1 MSAAE
6 RGGRLKLR
14 AARVIR
20 PILIVLLA
28 TVVVVITVYLIR
40 QIGRVPPPEPGK
52 KDILETKVDRKEKIR
67 VSQTHRGKGLIEASG
82 ALNVPVDEKTYR
94 LEGGVEVVDHGRK
107 GGREIRMNGDILTYD
122 KEMNHFFFKG
132 NVRIRFKDVTM
143 SGPDFE
149 YNRLEDLIMTG
160 SGAAVRT
167 SALDGE
173 AQRVFFSLKD
183 EELVLE
189 ENMQFSIRLRL
200 ATPDPLVISGR
211 KLAYGFLRRR
221 GDVEGGGPDGKVGLV
236 HGKSRGTAEHLYFE
250 QWEKIDDLRLLRL
263 QGNVRLALEEER
275 AAAKTPKA
283 AQPTPA
289 PEAQESS
296 INREFRLDQ
305 SVRQEMESDEIKL
318 QSFLNLPSLRLI
330 ECRGRSAIKFLYDS
344 GEATEFRGEAID
356 LNFSRA
362 GGFREIKTAGMARIA
377 GLDKTGG
384 VSRVIDGASMTL
396 DGQNSVLHVTADAG
410 RRARL
415 VSARSDVSG
424 DDLTIMIE
432 QDDFE
437 MKGGVQM
444 NFRPSPKDAAD
455 KGFFSSEG
463 PIFAKA
469 GSMRYLSRFKRFLLW
484 DQVRTWQE
492 QRILSAQ
499 EISLSEDM
507 AEMTCQGGVQSVFPH
522 KAKEGEPERRVE
534 IAAGKMRYDS
544 GAHQLIYEDNCQLRS
559 GAAVLQS
566 GIITVDPGEGG
577 GEIRSFRATKGKSKV
592 VTIVMNA
599 REGTGELAEYD
610 VQKDTITLTG
620 RPELKEKDKGT
631 VRGDK
636 LTFHLADGTI
646 RVESR
651 DQERPVPVIKS

>member
-20 PILIVLLA
+20 PVLIVLLA
-28 TVVVVITVYLIR
+28 AVVVVITVYLIR
-40 QIGRVPPPEPGK
+40 QIGRVPPPEPGQ
-52 KDILETKVDRKEKIR
+52 KDILESKVDRKEKIR
-67 VSQTHRGKGLIEASG
+67 VSQTHREKGLIEASG

-94 LEGGVEVVDHGRK
+94 LEGGVEVVDYGRK
-107 GGREIRMNGDILTYD
+107 GGREIRMNGDVLTYD
-122 KEMNHFFFKG
+122 KEMNHFFLKG
-132 NVRIRFKDVTM
+132 NVRIRYKDVTM
-143 SGPDFE
+143 NGPDFE
-149 YNRLEDLIMTG
+149 YNRLEDLLMTG
-160 SGAAVRT
+160 SGAKVRT

-173 AQRVFFSLKD
+173 AQRVLFYLKN

-189 ENMQFSIRLRL
+189 ENMQFSIRLHL
-200 ATPDPLVISGR
+200 PTPDPLVISGR
-211 KLAYGFLRRR
+211 KLVYGFLRRR

-236 HGKSRGTAEHLYFE
+236 HGKSRGTAERLYFE
-250 QWEKIDDLRLLRL
+250 QWEKIDDLRILRL

-275 AAAKTPKA
+275 AAGTPKTA
-283 AQPTPA
+283 PSAPA

-318 QSFLNLPSLRLI
+318 QSFLNLPILRLI
-330 ECRGRSAIKFLYDS
+330 ECRGRSAVKFLYDS

-362 GGFREIKTAGMARIA
+362 GAFREIRTAGMARIA

-384 VSRVIDGASMTL
+384 VSRVIEGASMTL
-396 DGQNSVLHVTADAG
+396 DGQNSVLHITADAG

-444 NFRPSPKDAAD
+444 NFRSSPKDAAD

-463 PIFAKA
+463 PVFAKA
-469 GSMRYLSRFKRFLLW
+469 GSMRYLSRLKRFLLW

-507 AEMTCQGGVQSVFPH
+507 TEMICQGGVQSVFPH

-544 GAHQLIYEDNCQLRS
+544 GARQLIYEDDCQLRS

-566 GIITVDPGEGG
+566 GIISVDPGEGG
-577 GEIRSFRATKGKSKV
+577 GEILSLRAMKGKSKV
-592 VTIVMNA
+592 VSIVMNA

-631 VRGDK
+631 IRGDK

>member
-20 PILIVLLA
+20 PVLIVLLA
-28 TVVVVITVYLIR
+28 AVVVVITVYLIR
-40 QIGRVPPPEPGK
+40 QIGRVPPPEPAQ
-52 KDILETKVDRKEKIR
+52 KDILKSKVDRKEKIR
-67 VSQTHRGKGLIEASG
+67 VSQTHREKGLIEASG

-94 LEGGVEVVDHGRK
+94 LEGEVEAVDHGRK
-107 GGREIRMNGDILTYD
+107 GGREIRMNGDVLTYD
-122 KEMNHFFFKG
+122 NEMNHFFLKG
-132 NVRIRFKDVTM
+132 NVRIRYKDVAM
-143 SGPDFE
+143 NGPDFE
-149 YNRLEDLIMTG
+149 YDRLGDLIMTG
-160 SGAAVRT
+160 SGAAVKT
-167 SALDGE
+167 SALEGE
-173 AQRVFFSLKD
+173 AQRVLFYLKN

-189 ENMQFSIRLRL
+189 ENMRFSIRLRL
-200 ATPDPLVISGR
+200 ATPDPLVIFGK
-211 KLAYGFLRRR
+211 KLTYGFLRRR
-221 GDVEGGGPDGKVGLV
+221 GDVEGGGPDGKVSLV
-236 HGKSRGTAEHLYFE
+236 HGKSRGTADRVYFE
-250 QWEKIDDLRLLRL
+250 QWEKIDDLRILRL
-263 QGNVRLALEEER
+263 EGKVRLALEEER
-275 AAAKTPKA
+275 PAAETPKA
-283 AQPTPA
+283 APPAPA

-318 QSFLNLPSLRLI
+318 QSFLNLPMLRLI
-330 ECRGRSAIKFLYDS
+330 ECRGRSAVKFVFDS
-344 GEATEFRGEAID
+344 GEATEFRGESVD
-356 LNFSRA
+356 LNFNRK

-377 GLDKTGG
+377 GLDKAGG
-384 VSRVIDGASMTL
+384 VSRVIEGTTMTL
-396 DGQNSVLHVTADAG
+396 DGQTSVLHVAADAG

-432 QDDFE
+432 QNDFE

-463 PIFAKA
+463 PVFARA
-469 GSMRYLSRFKRFLLW
+469 GSMRYLSRLKRFLLW

-507 AEMTCQGGVQSVFPH
+507 TEMTCQGGVQSVFPH

-534 IAAGKMRYDS
+534 IAADKMRYDI
-544 GAHQLIYEDNCQLRS
+544 GARQLIYEDNCQLRS

-566 GIITVDPGEGG
+566 GIISVDPGEGG
-577 GEIRSFRATKGKSKV
+577 GEILSLRAMKGKSKAV
-592 VTIVMNA
+592 SIVMNA

-610 VQKDTITLTG
+610 VRKDTITLTG

-631 VRGDK
+631 IRGDK

-651 DQERPVPVIKS
+651 DQERPVSVIKS

>member
-107 GGREIRMNGDILTYD
+107 GGREIRMNGDVLTYD

-173 AQRVFFSLKD
+173 AQRVLFSLKD

-384 VSRVIDGASMTL
+384 VSRVIEGASMTL